1 MLICTTAITS
11 SSDNDVG
18 KGLGGLAKLEVES
31 DEQPVFR
38 VETKREFRLE
48 LVLSE
53 SIPESRVELVA
64 LSLHESVLSLDP
76 QLPPG
81 SSV

>member
-1 MLICTTAITS
+1 MVICTTTITS
-11 SSDNDVG
+11 FSDNDVA
-18 KGLGGLAKLEVES
+18 KGWGGFAKLEVES
-31 DEQPVFR
+31 TEQPVR
-38 VETKREFRLE
+38 VETKREFRSE

-53 SIPESRVELVA
+53 SSPESRVELV
-64 LSLHESVLSLDP
+64 LSLLESVLSLEP